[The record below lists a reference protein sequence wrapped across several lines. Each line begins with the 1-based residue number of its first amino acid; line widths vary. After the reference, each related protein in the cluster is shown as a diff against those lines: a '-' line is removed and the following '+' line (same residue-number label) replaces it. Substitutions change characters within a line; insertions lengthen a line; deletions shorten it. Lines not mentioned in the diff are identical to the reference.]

1 MTKSEHPIV
10 PHGARADTPR
20 HHLIQEILV
29 ALHSAGVGSDP
40 ETDDWATHPSSECLV
55 EASLE
60 GLGKVETML

>member
-1 MTKSEHPIV
+1 MV

-40 ETDDWATHPSSECLV
+40 ETDDWATHPSSGFLV

-60 GLGKVETML
+60 GLGRVETML